1 MRFIILSQKH
11 YFFCKLSF
19 QMGKSFKRL
28 FHRKKRPTNEMV
40 KTSSKSEINLPNNE
54 SELKKTEAETSTSPE
69 IHDTINAYEAHISS
83 LSNSEISEIMM
94 AKMPTEDISFQ
105 PGFNQKQPI
114 SPMNKFFHFSNRP
127 YDSDGDGLN
136 VDKAGVDEEQI
147 NASMEKGLMSP
158 KQYQQIK
165 QLKGSTN
172 TM

>member
-54 SELKKTEAETSTSPE
+54 FELKKTEAETSTSPE

-94 AKMPTEDISFQ
+94 AKMPKVPKLPKMPVSTNQ
-105 PGFNQKQPI
+105 PTRHRIRYHRKE
-114 SPMNKFFHFSNRP
+114 SL
-127 YDSDGDGLN
+127 YDSDGDGLD

-147 NASMEKGLMSP
+147 KASVEKGLMSL
-158 KQYQQIK
+158 KQYKQIE